1 VSFVFFAGMQFKLYL
16 LFSVL
21 SVAIYF
27 KFFFSVSSVAKKGG
41 ENVGKEKGVYDLW
54 KAVRGFNL

>member
-1 VSFVFFAGMQFKLYL
+1 MVVALKFDFVCDLEFVNWSL
-16 LFSVL
+16 SVL
-21 SVAIYF
+21 
-27 KFFFSVSSVAKKGG
+27 GG